1 MGRQDVR
8 QHGTIESKPNEG
20 TECNPPKVKLRE
32 ASMEPS
38 PWAVRWVI
46 HCHRS
51 LVRQP
56 CGTCTPSHHQR
67 DEWIRSILPGE
78 YSVPEEFPRWREG
91 RQFAREGEEKQR
103 ILSLSDVV
111 RRPTLAAMAS
121 KACCIRWMMPRP
133 RVERKARHL
142 RVFAGTKDSTG
153 DVLKTLQMRGLVET
167 TTGDEALQL
176 HCKEKRVRVYCGFDP
191 TADSL
196 HLGNLLG
203 IVVLS
208 WFQRYG
214 HEPVALMGG
223 ATGRVGDPSGKS
235 MERPLLDEEELES
248 NIKSIG
254 NALNR
259 IMGSEVKL
267 VNNLDW
273 FGDMGFLEFLRKV
286 GRYARIGTM
295 TAKDSVK
302 SRINSEQGMSFAEF
316 SYQLLQGYDFVHLIE
331 NEDVT
336 VQIGGSDQWGNIT
349 AGTDLIRKMLR
360 REGAHGLTFP
370 LLVGSDGKKYGT
382 HTSLPLQTR

>member
-1 MGRQDVR
+1 
-8 QHGTIESKPNEG
+8 
-20 TECNPPKVKLRE
+20 
-32 ASMEPS
+32 
-38 PWAVRWVI
+38 
-46 HCHRS
+46 
-51 LVRQP
+51 
-56 CGTCTPSHHQR
+56 
-67 DEWIRSILPGE
+67 
-78 YSVPEEFPRWREG
+78 
-91 RQFAREGEEKQR
+91 
-103 ILSLSDVV
+103 V

-121 KACCIRWMMPRP
+121 KACRIRWMMPRT
-133 RVERKARHL
+133 RVERKARHS
-142 RVFAGTKDSTG
+142 RAFSGTQDGTG

-248 NIKSIG
+248 NIESIG

-259 IMGSEVKL
+259 IMGREVKL

-316 SYQLLQGYDFVHLIE
+316 SYQLLQGYDFVHLMK

-382 HTSLPLQTR
+382 LATLQLRTRLAQTEMTKETSTIKF

>member
-1 MGRQDVR
+1 MAMKEKEERDKRKEKHMRGSIQVDGAFDDLHVGTRPNRSRSTTAMSRSPTFQGRGRVDRPHPQ
-8 QHGTIESKPNEG
+8 T
-20 TECNPPKVKLRE
+20 
-32 ASMEPS
+32 
-38 PWAVRWVI
+38 
-46 HCHRS
+46 
-51 LVRQP
+51 
-56 CGTCTPSHHQR
+56 
-67 DEWIRSILPGE
+67 E
-78 YSVPEEFPRWREG
+78 YSLPEQEKGWNERRRFAGEKGEKERIFFG
-91 RQFAREGEEKQR
+91 R
-103 ILSLSDVV
+103 DVGSG
-111 RRPTLAAMAS
+111 LAMAAMAA
-121 KACCIRWMMPRP
+121 KACRIRWMVPRS
-133 RVERKARHL
+133 RVDRKDRNLKTYAAMRDGS
-142 RVFAGTKDSTG
+142 R
-153 DVLKTLQMRGLVET
+153 DVLKTLQLRGLVET
-167 TTGDEALQL
+167 TTGDEALQQ

-235 MERPLLDEEELES
+235 MERPLLEEEELES

-302 SRINSEQGMSFAEF
+302 SRINSEHGMSFAEF
-316 SYQLLQGYDFVHLIE
+316 SYQLLQGYDFVHLMDK
-331 NEDVT
+331 EDVT

-349 AGTDLIRKMLR
+349 AGTDLIRKMLK

-370 LLVGSDGKKYGT
+370 LLVGSDGKKYGKQ
-382 HTSLPLQTR
+382 SLPQPRPP

>member
-1 MGRQDVR
+1 
-8 QHGTIESKPNEG
+8 
-20 TECNPPKVKLRE
+20 
-32 ASMEPS
+32 
-38 PWAVRWVI
+38 
-46 HCHRS
+46 
-51 LVRQP
+51 
-56 CGTCTPSHHQR
+56 
-67 DEWIRSILPGE
+67 
-78 YSVPEEFPRWREG
+78 
-91 RQFAREGEEKQR
+91 
-103 ILSLSDVV
+103 
-111 RRPTLAAMAS
+111 
-121 KACCIRWMMPRP
+121 MPRP

-142 RVFAGTKDSTG
+142 RVFAGTQGSTG

-316 SYQLLQGYDFVHLIE
+316 SYQLLQGYDFVHLME

-382 HTSLPLQTR
+382 HTSLP